1 MVMELL
7 LPNFSKTRRRKM
19 NKRIKGISF
28 LNPVNIE
35 ADYLMKCADY
45 AIEHGV
51 THFELIGPT
60 HSPVRGNCD
69 GMMFYRKYS
78 QFNSDKDADYVNFC
92 IKVVNE
98 ALDKVAAHGIKSYYW
113 HHELEVPVGF
123 DEVYPE
129 IHNADG
135 DVEVTHPLI
144 KDFLENKIE
153 DFFFTYPNM
162 SGIVLTLHETRIPLL
177 KLKNQK
183 LDKVERVKYVTE
195 ILYETCKRLGKE
207 LIVRPFASIAKDYDD
222 LMDAYERISADLLV
236 CDKWTKYD
244 WSLFRPSNPFF
255 ERIKNPLVVETDIF
269 GEYFGKGFLPL
280 MLKKHIT
287 EKVEYCDSYKVRGY
301 VSRID
306 RGGFIPFGTPNE
318 VNLEIMD
325 AAVDG
330 RDVDEAITAFFN
342 REYGEY
348 GPIVKEAMTDTE
360 ELQVMAMHAEGKVL
374 HWLSL
379 FPPLFTLKG
388 AYRIFR
394 TDFKLTDEQLA
405 EGFKF
410 FRPEVVLRDKDE
422 AIAKITEKLALIK
435 TLEGKLDPDKYYSL
449 YMRFTNFYYVAKIFK
464 ELCVAYIGM
473 AKYFEFED
481 ESALPEIYAAIDRM
495 TELDKAGYKELGK
508 DWYCEVLSLKPGNA
522 FLTYSIK
529 VDYSERTSQV
539 YHLKSMLGRAIEMEV
554 EARRMLKEGNP
565 VDFIVA
571 GGCNEGHNRQSE
583 PNFSGA
589 LTLEDGNCRTAG
601 SERGAFWSV
610 LKAHGWFSYDMKVR
624 PNQENTV
631 VIRGKGHTGTFSI
644 DITIDGVMTRHSVT
658 GDGILEVSRT
668 FTPLKDATEVTVRV
682 DRNSDSLPFVYTLK
696 MI

>member
-1 MVMELL
+1 M
-7 LPNFSKTRRRKM
+7 SKQ
-19 NKRIKGISF
+19 IKGISF
-28 LNPVNIE
+28 LNPVRVEGN
-35 ADYLMKCADY
+35 YLMKCAKY
-45 AIEHGV
+45 AVEHGIK
-51 THFELIGPT
+51 HFELIGPT
-60 HSPVRGNCD
+60 HDPIRGNCD
-69 GMMFYRKYS
+69 GMMFFRKYS
-78 QFNSDKDADYVNFC
+78 QFNEGKDAEYIKYC
-92 IKVVNE
+92 EKVVNE
-98 ALDKVAAHGIKSYYW
+98 ALDLVAAHGIKSYYW
-113 HHELEVPVGF
+113 HHELEIPIGF

-153 DFFFTYPNM
+153 DFFYTYPNM
-162 SGIVLTLHETRIPLL
+162 SGIILTLHETRIPLL

-195 ILYETCKRLGKE
+195 ILYNACKKLGKE

-222 LMDAYERISADLLV
+222 LMDAYERISSELLV

-255 ERIKNPLVVETDIF
+255 ERIKNPLIVETDIF

-287 EKVEYCDSYKVRGY
+287 EKVEYCNSYGVRGY

-330 RDVDEAITAFFN
+330 RDVDEAIDAFFA

-348 GPIVKEAMTDTE
+348 GPIVREAMNDTE
-360 ELQVMAMHAEGKVL
+360 ELQVKAMHAEGKVL
-374 HWLSL
+374 HWLSN
-379 FPPLFTLKG
+379 FPPLFVIKG
-388 AYRIFR
+388 GYRVFR
-394 TDFKLTDEQLA
+394 KDYKLSEEQLS

-410 FRPEVVLRDKDE
+410 FRPDVVLADKDE
-422 AIAKITEKLALIK
+422 AIAKIAEKLELIK
-435 TLEGKLDPDKYYSL
+435 TLEGKLDADKYYSL
-449 YMRFTNFYYVAKIFK
+449 YMRFTNFLYTAKVFK
-464 ELCVAYIGM
+464 ELCCAYIAM
-473 AKYFEFED
+473 AKYFEDND

-495 TELDKAGYKELGK
+495 TELDEAGYNELGK

-529 VDYSERTSQV
+529 VDYSKRTSQV
-539 YHLKSMLGRAIEMEV
+539 YHLKNMLGRAVELEV
-554 EARRMLKEGNP
+554 EARRELMKQNP
-565 VDFIVA
+565 VDFVVS
-571 GGCNEGHNRQSE
+571 GGFDEGHNGKRE

-589 LTLEDGNCRTAG
+589 LTLDDGNCRTAG

-610 LKAHGWFSYDMKVR
+610 LKAHGWFSYDMKVK
-624 PNQENTV
+624 PNEENTV
-631 VIRGKGHTGTFSI
+631 IIRGKGHTGTFSI
-644 DITIDGVMTRHSVT
+644 DVAIDGDMTRHSVT
-658 GDGILEVSRT
+658 GDGILEISRT
-668 FTPLKDATEVTVRV
+668 FTPNKDVDTVTIRI
-682 DRNSDSLPFVYTLK
+682 DRNSESLPFVYSV
-696 MI
+696 MIK